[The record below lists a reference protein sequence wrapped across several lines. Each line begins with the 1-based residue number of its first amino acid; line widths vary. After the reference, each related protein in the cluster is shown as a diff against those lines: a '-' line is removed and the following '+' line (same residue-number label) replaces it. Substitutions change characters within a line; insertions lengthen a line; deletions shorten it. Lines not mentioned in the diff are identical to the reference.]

1 LFEVAALKNQYK
13 ISKGRYEINNNK
25 SITMAVLS
33 TAYLF
38 KIRNLTSYQMMV
50 FQLDM
55 RDEIKGSS
63 EAEYLLL
70 IGR

>member
-1 LFEVAALKNQYK
+1 
-13 ISKGRYEINNNK
+13 
-25 SITMAVLS
+25 MAVLS

-38 KIRNLTSYQMMV
+38 KIRNLTSYQMIV
-50 FQLDM
+50 FQLGM
-55 RDEIKGSS
+55 LDEIKVSS